1 MSLPMK
7 LPRVLA
13 AAALATAAAVAFVAT
28 LPTMSADA
36 AAPMTRG
43 AAAPMMSA
51 AAVPAKATTAPA
63 APLPRVRHVFV
74 INLENK
80 GYAQTFGASS
90 PARYLRKKLRGKGQ
104 LLSQYFGV
112 AHNSLPNYIAQLSGQ
127 GPNAQTQS
135 DCGIYR
141 NFTGSGTASPDQ
153 AIGQGCVYPKR
164 VRTVAN
170 QLTKHGL
177 RWKGYMQSM
186 HTPCRHPAL
195 NTRDG
200 TQKASVGHQ
209 YAAKHNPFVYF
220 HSIIDSKKCAKR
232 NVDLKELPKALAKT
246 RTTAN
251 LTYITP
257 NLCNDGHDSPCVDG
271 RRGGLVTANKWLHNW
286 VPKILASPAYK
297 KNGLLIV
304 TFDEADTSAANGA
317 DACCGEG
324 PGPNSPLPGITGL
337 GGGRTGAVLVSR
349 FITPGSLNSTPYNHY
364 SLLRTIEDLFGLK
377 PLGYANQARGFG
389 HDVFG

>member
-1 MSLPMK
+1 MK
-7 LPRVLA
+7 PSRVLA
-13 AAALATAAAVAFVAT
+13 VAALTSATVFAAT

-36 AAPMTRG
+36 APTTNGDVVAPPTLG
-43 AAAPMMSA
+43 VAV
-51 AAVPAKATTAPA
+51 VPAKAAAAPG

-90 PARYLRKKLRGKGQ
+90 PAPYLRKKLRAKGQ

-112 AHNSLPNYIAQLSGQ
+112 AHHSLPNYIAQISGQ
-127 GPNAQTQS
+127 GPNPQTQR
-135 DCGIYR
+135 DCKVYR

-153 AIGQGCVYPKR
+153 AVGQGCVFPKR

-170 QLTKHGL
+170 QLTRHGL

-186 HTPCRHPAL
+186 GSPCRHPAL
-195 NTRDG
+195 NTRDR
-200 TQKASVGHQ
+200 TQKARVGDQ

-232 NVDLKELPKALAKT
+232 NVDLKKLPTALART

-271 RRGGLVTANKWLHNW
+271 RPGGLVTANKWLRRW

-364 SLLRTIEDLFGLK
+364 SLLRTIENLFGLA
-377 PLGYANQARGFG
+377 PLGYAKQVRGFG

>member
-1 MSLPMK
+1 MK
-7 LPRVLA
+7 PSRVLA
-13 AAALATAAAVAFVAT
+13 VAALASAAVFAAT

-36 AAPMTRG
+36 AAPTTKG
-43 AAAPMMSA
+43 AVVAPPTLSVA
-51 AAVPAKATTAPA
+51 GVPAKAAAAPA

-90 PARYLRKKLRGKGQ
+90 PAPYLRKKLRAKGQ

-112 AHNSLPNYIAQLSGQ
+112 AHHSLPNYIAQISGQ
-127 GPNAQTQS
+127 GPNPQTQR
-135 DCGIYR
+135 DCKVYR
-141 NFTGSGTASPDQ
+141 NFTGSGTATPDQ
-153 AIGQGCVYPKR
+153 AVGQGCVFPKR

-170 QLTKHGL
+170 QLTRHGL

-186 HTPCRHPAL
+186 GSPCRHPAL
-195 NTRDG
+195 NTRDR
-200 TQKASVGHQ
+200 TQKARVGDQ

-232 NVDLKELPKALAKT
+232 NVDLKKLPAALART

-271 RRGGLVTANKWLHNW
+271 RPGGLITANKWLRRW

-364 SLLRTIEDLFGLK
+364 SLLRTIENLFGFT
-377 PLGYANQARGFG
+377 PLGYAKQARGFG

>member
-1 MSLPMK
+1 MPTK
-7 LPRVLA
+7 LPRLLT
-13 AAALATAAAVAFVAT
+13 AAALVTAAAVTVAT
-28 LPTMSADA
+28 TLPAMSADA
-36 AAPMTRG
+36 SAPAKIAAEARG
-43 AAAPMMSA
+43 NPATAP
-51 AAVPAKATTAPA
+51 VKATTAPA

-74 INLENK
+74 INLENR
-80 GYAQTFGASS
+80 GYAQTFGSS
-90 PARYLRKKLRGKGQ
+90 SRAPYLRKKLRAKGQ

-112 AHNSLPNYIAQLSGQ
+112 AHDSLPNYIAQISGQ
-127 GPNAQTQS
+127 GPNSRTQS
-135 DCGIYR
+135 DCAIYR
-141 NFTGSGTASPDQ
+141 DFTGSGTAAPDQ
-153 AIGQGCVYPKR
+153 AIGRGCVYPKR

-170 QLTKHGL
+170 QLTRRGL

-186 HTPCRHPAL
+186 HSSCRHPAL
-195 NTRDG
+195 NTRDR
-200 TQKASVGHQ
+200 TQQARVGDQ

-232 NVDLKELPKALAKT
+232 NVDLKKLPKAVAKT

-257 NLCNDGHDSPCVDG
+257 NLCNDAHDSPCVDG
-271 RRGGLVTANKWLHNW
+271 RPGGLVTANKWLRRW

-324 PGPNSPLPGITGL
+324 PGPNTPLPGITGL
-337 GGGRTGAVLVSR
+337 GGGRIGAVLVSP
-349 FITPGSLNSTPYNHY
+349 FITPGSLNTTPYNHY
-364 SLLRTIEDLFGLK
+364 SLLRTIENLFGLT
-377 PLGYANQARGFG
+377 PLGYAKTARGFG

>member
-1 MSLPMK
+1 MK
-7 LPRVLA
+7 PSRVLA
-13 AAALATAAAVAFVAT
+13 VAALASAAVFAAT

-36 AAPMTRG
+36 AAPATKG
-43 AAAPMMSA
+43 AVVSPPTLGVARVPAE
-51 AAVPAKATTAPA
+51 AAVAPA

-90 PARYLRKKLRGKGQ
+90 PAPYLRKKLRAKGQ

-112 AHNSLPNYIAQLSGQ
+112 AHHSLPNYIAQISGQ
-127 GPNAQTQS
+127 GPNPQTQR
-135 DCGIYR
+135 DCKVYR

-153 AIGQGCVYPKR
+153 AVGQGCVFPRR

-170 QLTKHGL
+170 QLTRHGL

-186 HTPCRHPAL
+186 GSPCRHPAL
-195 NTRDG
+195 NTRDR
-200 TQKASVGHQ
+200 TQKARVGDQ

-232 NVDLKELPKALAKT
+232 NVDLKKLPTALART

-271 RRGGLVTANKWLHNW
+271 RPGGLVTANRWLRRW

-304 TFDEADTSAANGA
+304 TFDEADTSAANSA

-349 FITPGSLNSTPYNHY
+349 FITPGSLNSMPYNHY
-364 SLLRTIEDLFGLK
+364 SLLRTIENLFGLT
-377 PLGYANQARGFG
+377 PLGYAKQARGFG

>member
-1 MSLPMK
+1 MK
-7 LPRVLA
+7 PSRVLA
-13 AAALATAAAVAFVAT
+13 VAALATAAVFAAT

-36 AAPMTRG
+36 AAPTTKG
-43 AAAPMMSA
+43 AVAAPMLSH
-51 AAVPAKATTAPA
+51 AAVPAKAAAVPA

-90 PARYLRKKLRGKGQ
+90 PAPYLRKKLRAKGQ

-112 AHNSLPNYIAQLSGQ
+112 AHHSLPNYIAQISGQ
-127 GPNAQTQS
+127 GPNPQTQR
-135 DCGIYR
+135 DCRVYR

-153 AIGQGCVYPKR
+153 AVGQGCVFPKR

-170 QLTKHGL
+170 QLTRHGL

-186 HTPCRHPAL
+186 DSPCRHPAL
-195 NTRDG
+195 NTRDR
-200 TQKASVGHQ
+200 TQKARVGDQ

-232 NVDLKELPKALAKT
+232 AVDLKKLPKALARN

-271 RRGGLVTANKWLHNW
+271 RPGGLVTANKWLRRW

-304 TFDEADTSAANGA
+304 TFDEAETSAANGA

-364 SLLRTIEDLFGLK
+364 SLLRTIENLFGLT
-377 PLGYANQARGFG
+377 PLGYAKQARGFG

>member
-1 MSLPMK
+1 MK
-7 LPRVLA
+7 PSRVLA
-13 AAALATAAAVAFVAT
+13 VAALATAAVFAAT

-36 AAPMTRG
+36 AAPTTRG
-43 AAAPMMSA
+43 AVVAAPMRGI
-51 AAVPAKATTAPA
+51 AAVPARAAAAPV

-90 PARYLRKKLRGKGQ
+90 PAPYLRKRLRAKGQ
-104 LLSQYFGV
+104 LLTQYFGV
-112 AHNSLPNYIAQLSGQ
+112 AHHSLPNYIAQISGQ

-135 DCGIYR
+135 DCKVYR

-153 AIGQGCVYPKR
+153 AVGQGCVFPKR

-170 QLTKHGL
+170 QLTRHGL

-186 HTPCRHPAL
+186 GSPCRHPAL
-195 NTRDG
+195 NTRDR
-200 TQKASVGHQ
+200 TQRARIGDQ

-232 NVDLKELPKALAKT
+232 NVDLKKLPKALART

-257 NLCNDGHDSPCVDG
+257 NLCSDGHDSPCVDG
-271 RRGGLVTANKWLHNW
+271 RPGGLVTANKWLRHW

-337 GGGRTGAVLVSR
+337 GGGRTGAVLVSP
-349 FITPGSLNSTPYNHY
+349 FITPGSRNTTPYNHY
-364 SLLRTIEDLFGLK
+364 SLLRTIENLFGLT
-377 PLGYANQARGFG
+377 PLGYAKRARGFG